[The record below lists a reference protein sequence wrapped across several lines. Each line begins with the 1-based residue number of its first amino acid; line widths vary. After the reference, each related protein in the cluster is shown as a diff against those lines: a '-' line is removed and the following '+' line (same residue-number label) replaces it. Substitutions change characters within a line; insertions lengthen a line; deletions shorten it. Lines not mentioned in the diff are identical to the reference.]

1 METIEV
7 VGGVRLKGEVEV
19 YGAKNAALKVLV
31 AVLLAPGT
39 HSLTNVPGIF
49 DVELMLGL
57 LKHVGCT
64 YQREGRTITI
74 DVPEELLPEAPLDIV
89 RAMRA
94 SIIVLGPL
102 LARCGRAEVALP
114 GGDDIGARPIDWH
127 LMALRAMGAEF
138 ELKHGVVHGVVDGR
152 LKGAEIDL
160 EFPSVGATENSLLG
174 AVLAEGVT
182 TIHNPAREPEI
193 VDLCEQLNKMGAQIT
208 GAGTPEIKILGVDR
222 LYPTEHEVVADRLE
236 AGTFCVA
243 AAITGGDVRILN
255 CNPGHLRVELLKL
268 AVIGCE
274 IERGDDWLWVRGPDR
289 PQPVDVATLPYPG
302 FATDMQSQFVALLS
316 RATGTSM
323 ITENLFDARFKYVGE
338 LARLGADITVD
349 WQHAVVRGV
358 PELSGCPVVANDIR
372 AGATLVLAGLV
383 ADGKTTV
390 QQVHHIER
398 GYEDFVGR
406 LSKLGADIR
415 RARS

>member
-39 HSLTNVPGIF
+39 HTLTNVPGIL

-193 VDLCEQLNKMGAQIT
+193 VDLCEQLNKMGAEIT
-208 GAGTPEIKILGVDR
+208 GAGTPEIKIVGVDR

-243 AAITGGDVRILN
+243 AAITGGDVKILK

-274 IERGDDWLWVRGPDR
+274 TERGDDWLRVQGPDR
-289 PQPVDVATLPYPG
+289 PRPVDIATLPYPG

-316 RATGTSM
+316 RATGT
-323 ITENLFDARFKYVGE
+323 
-338 LARLGADITVD
+338 
-349 WQHAVVRGV
+349 
-358 PELSGCPVVANDIR
+358 
-372 AGATLVLAGLV
+372 
-383 ADGKTTV
+383 
-390 QQVHHIER
+390 
-398 GYEDFVGR
+398 
-406 LSKLGADIR
+406 
-415 RARS
+415 